1 MRFISL
7 LWFLLIFM
15 ACAEDNTIS
24 DPQEPA
30 PRFFRYLAL
39 GDSYTIGT
47 AIGKDS
53 AYAALLGDSLQ
64 AAFSMDSVDYQ
75 VIAKNGWT
83 TADLKNGI
91 SVAAPDSSFDIVTL
105 LIGVNNQYQG
115 RSISEYESE
124 FQELLLHSVALAG
137 GAQARVLVI
146 SIPDWGVSPA
156 GAGNRGQIAS
166 QIDAFNAAQKAIC
179 DSLGISFVDITALS
193 RNGLNTSELIAR
205 DGLHFSR
212 KMHQL
217 WMRKIY
223 PLWYAKISQS

>member
-7 LWFLLIFM
+7 LWFLLIFI
-15 ACAEDNTIS
+15 ACAEDATIPS
-24 DPQEPA
+24 PQEPA

-47 AIGKDS
+47 AIGRDS
-53 AYAALLGDSLQ
+53 AYAALLGDSLET
-64 AAFSMDSVDYQ
+64 AFSADSVEYQ

-91 SVAAPDSSFDIVTL
+91 SLAAPDSSFDIVTL

-115 RSISEYESE
+115 RSISEYEGE
-124 FQELLLHSVALAG
+124 FQDLVLQAVALAG
-137 GAQARVLVI
+137 GAQARVVVI

-156 GAGNRGQIAS
+156 GAANRSQVAA

-179 DSLGISFVDITALS
+179 DSLGISFVDITTLS
-193 RNGLNTSELIAR
+193 RNGLNDSDLIAR
-205 DGLHFSR
+205 DGLHFSH

-223 PLWYAKISQS
+223 PLWYAKLSQA

>member
-15 ACAEDNTIS
+15 ACAEDNAVPIPKEAS
-24 DPQEPA
+24 
-30 PRFFRYLAL
+30 PRYFRYLAL

-47 AIGKDS
+47 AIGRDS
-53 AYAALLGDSLQ
+53 AYSALLGDSLQ
-64 AAFSMDSVDYQ
+64 AAYNLDTVEYQ

-91 SVAAPDSSFDIVTL
+91 SMAAPDSSFDIVTL

-115 RSISEYESE
+115 RSISEYERE
-124 FQELLLHSVALAG
+124 FEELAHQAIVFAG
-137 GAQARVLVI
+137 GRPARVLVI

-156 GAGNRGQIAS
+156 GAGNRTQVAA
-166 QIDAFNAAQKAIC
+166 QIDAFNAAQKTIC
-179 DSLGISFVDITALS
+179 DSLGINFVDITPLS
-193 RNGLNTSELIAR
+193 RTGLNDSELIAR
-205 DGLHFSR
+205 DGLHFSSQ
-212 KMHQL
+212 MHQL

-223 PLWYAKISQS
+223 PHWYAKISQL